1 MNLDPLPS
9 DEFIFIDPN
18 YLDCVLG
25 ASGSDDL
32 DGLRAWCAA
41 LPENSYGHVFIEA
54 DPSELAEPL
63 TAPPGVGITRISP
76 AVSARGTALTGAV
89 DAWLDEW
96 LRGDPMSGRHFLMWT
111 GGRDLPIVRKFWTRI
126 EAELAEI
133 WSSAAERRP
142 TL

>member
-18 YLDCVLG
+18 YLDCVLAAGG
-25 ASGSDDL
+25 ADDL
-32 DGLRAWCAA
+32 PGLRAWCAA
-41 LPENSYGHVFIEA
+41 LPENSYGHIFVEA
-54 DPSELAEPL
+54 DPADFTEPIA
-63 TAPPGVGITRISP
+63 APPGVGVTRLSP
-76 AVSARGTALTGAV
+76 AASRGAALTGAV

-111 GGRDLPIVRKFWTRI
+111 GARDCADVRAFWTRI